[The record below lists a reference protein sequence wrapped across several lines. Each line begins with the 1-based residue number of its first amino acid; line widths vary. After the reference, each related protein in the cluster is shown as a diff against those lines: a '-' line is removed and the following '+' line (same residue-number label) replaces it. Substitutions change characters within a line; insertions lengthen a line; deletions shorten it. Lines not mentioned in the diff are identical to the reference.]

1 VVVHVDLD
9 YHTEVRMDHRQVD
22 VVVRIAHVGTSSL
35 RMEHEIRLPDGR
47 LAASG
52 HTVVVAWDPAAR
64 GKRPLSE
71 AERNAFS

>member
-1 VVVHVDLD
+1 
-9 YHTEVRMDHRQVD
+9 
-22 VVVRIAHVGTSSL
+22 
-35 RMEHEIRLPDGR
+35 MEHEIRLPDGE

-64 GKRPLSE
+64 GERVLSD